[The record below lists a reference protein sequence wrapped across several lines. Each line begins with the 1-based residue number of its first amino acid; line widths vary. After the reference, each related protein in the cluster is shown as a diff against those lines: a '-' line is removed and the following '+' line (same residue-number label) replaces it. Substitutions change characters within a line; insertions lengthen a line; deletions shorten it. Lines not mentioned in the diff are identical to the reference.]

1 MKRNQAAKSRAKAA
15 GRKSKPSAPLTR
27 LMVLDALRTWVI
39 PSVAGAVAFVIFVI
53 YNIDLVGQTVAVTTV
68 GVLAMLTILFF
79 GLRSFMWEA
88 VRGILIAILAGFAIV
103 WGFATFYPFYRAVNP
118 GTPVFATQLTR
129 SQTPVTVPL
138 HGRAGRYSVVVEGR
152 FVPVQAHENRTAK
165 YSIALG
171 HNGTVD
177 RVLEGTFNQ
186 EWGSQRI
193 GAGRRSSLVP
203 VMHQT
208 TQVLEAIDDSDGRDL
223 TLKLTDLSPDVGDAV
238 EVRFYTERVPQPVMI
253 LIAVL
258 TLAGAV
264 VIDSWRPRGTSD
276 GLMTTLTI
284 ATFLSV
290 IVFRASAV
298 ATPGFP
304 QLVIAAL
311 AGTLAGAIG
320 GSLIWRLSQPVRKYL
335 PARP

>member
-1 MKRNQAAKSRAKAA
+1 MKPNQAAKSRAKAA

-39 PSVAGAVAFVIFVI
+39 PAVAGATASVIFVI

-68 GVLAMLTILFF
+68 GALAILAILFF

-88 VRGILIAILAGFAIV
+88 VGGILIAILVGFALV

-118 GTPVFATQLTR
+118 GTPVFATKLTR
-129 SQTPVTVPL
+129 SQTVTVPL

-152 FVPVQAHENRTAK
+152 FVPAQGHVNRTAK
-165 YSIALG
+165 YSIGLG

-203 VMHQT
+203 VMRQT
-208 TQVLEAIDDSDGRDL
+208 TQVLEAIDDNDGRDL

-258 TLAGAV
+258 ALAGAV

-284 ATFLSV
+284 ATLLSV